1 MDRTPYTLYS
11 GFADYAPK
19 EKPGEVFFWRQEFDF
34 FKDAD
39 PKTQPSGSEVSTT
52 SKEDL
57 NQSITKIA
65 AYLKL
70 GRGQQLIL
78 EPATEVGRKIQ
89 VQVPSPNSRQ
99 RFDNFSLR
107 SSPRHTQ
114 KTKVTAGSRPLRH
127 SVYSASS
134 NGWPCDLQGPS

>member
-19 EKPGEVFFWRQEFDF
+19 EKPWEVFFWRQEFDV

-78 EPATEVGRKIQ
+78 EPATEVIKREEKYRSRCRVPTPGKDLTTSLYEVPLGIRK
-89 VQVPSPNSRQ
+89 R
-99 RFDNFSLR
+99 
-107 SSPRHTQ
+107 PR
-114 KTKVTAGSRPLRH
+114 
-127 SVYSASS
+127 
-134 NGWPCDLQGPS
+134 